1 MENSSFTSWRCARCG
16 MQNMGNDYCDRC
28 GFPSPFSPPGT
39 KPRGIDRNEF
49 LNDRET
55 AGFVKHYINWVL
67 PLTIAVLIASIIA
80 QFALAIIYI
89 KNTDSL
95 ASASI
100 YAVAN
105 IPVLIMAISAHANLK
120 KLTMRGYKYNK
131 IFLVT
136 TIIVNVLCLCLLITP
151 ICEYRNP
158 ITFNGFFP
166 LYSVIVLVVF
176 AKNKWIFA
184 DGAESD
190 HSNSTDTN
198 RLSSKKQMKIYNKIE
213 KAKRYLD
220 AGIISPEDFAVT
232 KQNIFYE
239 AEQAAGRKQKIKKFF
254 KGMLIVIISIF
265 IAFLFFLVLF
275 GIFCAVQ
282 QWQEGYIIS
291 ERARRIQEAID
302 AAGAAEASSSM

>member
-1 MENSSFTSWRCARCG
+1 MENSSFISWKCTRCG

-39 KPRGIDRNEF
+39 KPRGIDRHEF

-95 ASASI
+95 ATASV
-100 YAVAN
+100 YAVTN
-105 IPVLIMAISAHANLK
+105 IPVLIMAIAARVNLK
-120 KLTMRGYKYNK
+120 KLTMRGYRYNK
-131 IFLVT
+131 IFLIT
-136 TIIVNVLCLCLLITP
+136 TIIVNVLCLCLLLTP
-151 ICEYRNP
+151 MCEYRNS
-158 ITFNGFFP
+158 IAFNGFFS

-184 DGAESD
+184 DDAGSD
-190 HSNSTDTN
+190 HLNSAAAD

-220 AGIISPEDFAVT
+220 AGIISQEQFELT
-232 KQNIFYE
+232 KQSIFSE
-239 AEQAAGRKQKIKKFF
+239 AERAAGRKQKAKQFF

-265 IAFLFFLVLF
+265 IAFLFLLVLCGVF
-275 GIFCAVQ
+275 YAVQ
-282 QWQEGYIIS
+282 QWQEEYI
-291 ERARRIQEAID
+291 RADLVSRMREAV
-302 AAGAAEASSSM
+302 AAAEAAEASAAM

>member
-1 MENSSFTSWRCARCG
+1 M
-16 MQNMGNDYCDRC
+16 
-28 GFPSPFSPPGT
+28 
-39 KPRGIDRNEF
+39 
-49 LNDRET
+49 NDRET

-105 IPVLIMAISAHANLK
+105 IPVLIMAITAHANLK

-131 IFLVT
+131 IFLIT
-136 TIIVNVLCLCLLITP
+136 TIIVNILCLCLVLAP
-151 ICEYRNP
+151 MCEYRYSIAP
-158 ITFNGFFP
+158 NGIFP
-166 LYSVIVLVVF
+166 LYSIVALIVF
-176 AKNKWIFA
+176 AKNKWIFS
-184 DGAESD
+184 DESESN
-190 HSNSTDTN
+190 HSNSVTAN
-198 RLSSKKQMKIYNKIE
+198 NHLSSKKQMKIYNKIE

-239 AEQAAGRKQKIKKFF
+239 AEQASCKKQKIKKFF
-254 KGMLIVIISIF
+254 KGMLIVIVSIF

-275 GIFCAVQ
+275 GVFYAVQ
-282 QWQEGYIIS
+282 QWQEEYIS
-291 ERARRIQEAID
+291 ADRARRIQEAID
-302 AAGAAEASSSM
+302 AVRAAEASSSM